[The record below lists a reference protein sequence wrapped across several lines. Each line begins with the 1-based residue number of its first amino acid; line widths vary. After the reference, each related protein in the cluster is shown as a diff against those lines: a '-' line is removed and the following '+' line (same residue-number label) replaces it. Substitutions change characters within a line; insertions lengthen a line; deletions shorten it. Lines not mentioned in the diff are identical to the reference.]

1 MDKIKLN
8 EKQIQNTLQFIHD
21 TQSEDVKRS
30 VFGELGRQ
38 CFCAGGT
45 KAYFEKFRGK
55 PEEYFKRVNDE
66 HSVQYWESIL
76 PGEDGRSYV
85 LTGVPVEQCVCSLAD
100 GGTAPLSL
108 CDHCCKSFQTQL
120 FSTLFDREVEIEITA
135 SYLKGDGRCS
145 TIIRLV

>member
-38 CFCAGGT
+38 CFCAGGM
-45 KAYFEKFRGK
+45 KAYFEKFQRRR
-55 PEEYFKRVNDE
+55 EEYFKRVNHE

-76 PGEDGRSYV
+76 PGEVGRSYV
-85 LTGVPVEQCVCSLAD
+85 LTGVPVEQCICSLAD
-100 GGTAPLSL
+100 GGNAPLSL
-108 CDHCCKSFQTQL
+108 CATIAVKAFRRSCSP
-120 FSTLFDREVEIEITA
+120 S
-135 SYLKGDGRCS
+135 CS
-145 TIIRLV
+145 TVLWKSRSPRRT

>member
-21 TQSEDVKRS
+21 TQSWDVKRS

-38 CFCAGGT
+38 CFCASGM
-45 KAYFEKFRGK
+45 KEYFEQFRGR
-55 PEEYFKRVNDE
+55 PEAYLQRVNGE

-76 PGEDGRSYV
+76 PGEDGESYV
-85 LTGVPVEQCVCSLAD
+85 LTGVPVDQCVCSLAD
-100 GGTAPLSL
+100 GKNAPLSL

-120 FSTLFDREVEIEITA
+120 FATLFDREVEIEITA
-135 SYLKGDGRCS
+135 SFLKGDDRCS
-145 TIIRLV
+145 TVIRLK